1 MAIVTK
7 VNGFVEVGQ
16 FVGRELQYFTVT
28 KVAAADAAAL
38 KTEMVDLVQA
48 LELHGTV
55 EVVGFFDVAAT
66 KVNFIMSGVAPNAAG
81 LAALNASIAPA
92 TIAALVF

>member
-1 MAIVTK
+1 
-7 VNGFVEVGQ
+7 
-16 FVGRELQYFTVT
+16 
-28 KVAAADAAAL
+28 
-38 KTEMVDLVQA
+38 
-48 LELHGTV
+48 LHGTV

-66 KVNFIMSGVAPNAAG
+66 KVNFIMSGVAPNTAG